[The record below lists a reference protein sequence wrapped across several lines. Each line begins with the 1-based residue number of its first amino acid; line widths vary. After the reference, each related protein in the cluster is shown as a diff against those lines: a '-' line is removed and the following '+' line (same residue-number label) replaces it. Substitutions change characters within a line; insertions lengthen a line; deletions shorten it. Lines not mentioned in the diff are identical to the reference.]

1 MTDAAG
7 STQAADSSTD
17 GTPQLPPCP
26 ECASEYAYEMGALLV
41 CPMCGHEWA
50 PAAAGS
56 DADGGDSAAGG
67 ADSADGAAVIR
78 DAVGNI
84 LSDGDTVTVVK
95 TVKVSGGGG
104 GSIKAGTKVT
114 GIRLAPGG
122 AGGHDIDARVPGFGK
137 MMLKSSVV
145 RRAN

>member
-1 MTDAAG
+1 MTDE
-7 STQAADSSTD
+7 
-17 GTPQLPPCP
+17 TPETTQLPPCP
-26 ECASEYAYEMGALLV
+26 ECGSEYAYEMGALLV
-41 CPMCGHEWA
+41 CPMCAHEWA
-50 PAAAGS
+50 AVVGDGVAHGT
-56 DADGGDSAAGG
+56 DANNGASA
-67 ADSADGAAVIR
+67 SADVIR
-78 DAVGNI
+78 DSVGNV